1 MGGER
6 TAILSHPAGCFFLLL
21 LPLYRLLDRLSM
33 VTVGKIFARQGEIHL
48 CFRLQLKITDLMF
61 NLNINKK
68 TAPLPTFLPAEGC
81 VFSAHFFIFTTSKS
95 RSCYPAVGK
104 NMCRVQT
111 VTSKC
116 PRFVILFLRPH
127 PFHLWWNCAL
137 NVDPSSYRVSIC

>member
-104 NMCRVQT
+104 NIQY
-111 VTSKC
+111 KC
-116 PRFVILFLRPH
+116 ARRWNSPTGRYFTNFLCWGDLLLR
-127 PFHLWWNCAL
+127 L
-137 NVDPSSYRVSIC
+137 

>member
-81 VFSAHFFIFTTSKS
+81 VFSAHFFHFHYFKKS
-95 RSCYPAVGK
+95 LLLSCSRKEYPF
-104 NMCRVQT
+104 
-111 VTSKC
+111 
-116 PRFVILFLRPH
+116 RFRFAAFMATRLISAFI
-127 PFHLWWNCAL
+127 AL
-137 NVDPSSYRVSIC
+137 AISSALKPSCI

>member
-68 TAPLPTFLPAEGC
+68 QPPCRHFCLRRAVFFLLIFSFSLLQKVAPAILQSERIPFRFRFAAFMATRLI
-81 VFSAHFFIFTTSKS
+81 SAFIALAISSALKP
-95 RSCYPAVGK
+95 SC
-104 NMCRVQT
+104 
-111 VTSKC
+111 
-116 PRFVILFLRPH
+116 I
-127 PFHLWWNCAL
+127 
-137 NVDPSSYRVSIC
+137 

>member
-104 NMCRVQT
+104 NT
-111 VTSKC
+111 
-116 PRFVILFLRPH
+116 LFGSGSLLSWQPG
-127 PFHLWWNCAL
+127 
-137 NVDPSSYRVSIC
+137 

>member
-68 TAPLPTFLPAEGC
+68 QPPCRHFCLRRAVFFLLIFHFHYFKKSLLLSCSRKEYPFRFRFAA
-81 VFSAHFFIFTTSKS
+81 FMATRLISAFIALAISSALKP
-95 RSCYPAVGK
+95 SC
-104 NMCRVQT
+104 
-111 VTSKC
+111 
-116 PRFVILFLRPH
+116 I
-127 PFHLWWNCAL
+127 
-137 NVDPSSYRVSIC
+137 

>member
-1 MGGER
+1 
-6 TAILSHPAGCFFLLL
+6 
-21 LPLYRLLDRLSM
+21 M

-104 NMCRVQT
+104 NILHHPIDD
-111 VTSKC
+111 
-116 PRFVILFLRPH
+116 PRTLAVG
-127 PFHLWWNCAL
+127 
-137 NVDPSSYRVSIC
+137 VSF